1 MNLAILQLSDIH
13 ISSREDSVLGRTQLI
28 KSAIQPNIPADC
40 AVLVTY
46 TGDITFSGHSRQYEL
61 AERFLQEIW
70 NNLEQIPG
78 LHILGTVVI
87 PGNHDCDFALAGDA
101 RPTLLSSVA
110 TNLASIDLNGESV
123 SQLLKVQ
130 KSFFEFE
137 QKISKRSCTLAKEE
151 IGWTL
156 AYVYGKRRVLVR
168 CLNTALLSRLKEA
181 PGQLYFPLH
190 AIPDQNDEADF
201 AITMFHHPYGW
212 LNPDNSRELH
222 KQLELIS
229 DLILTGH
236 EHDGDS
242 YTRLSR
248 TGDETS
254 YIEGAALGAANETGF
269 NLVVVNLEA
278 STNQIFQY
286 SWLRDLYVPGKS
298 EARVFTRKQSLIS
311 SRFEN
316 NAEFVRNLNDVGA
329 GFFHPE
335 KQLSLRDLFVYPE
348 LKVASI
354 SSRSQSSIQSWK
366 VLPFVEGRDLLQIA
380 GPPTS
385 GKSTLARA
393 LYLDLQREYN
403 LVPILLNGRSLRS
416 SSSNEFDR
424 AVEEAFRDQYNIP
437 LFERFKQLDAR
448 RKVVLID
455 DWHRSPLS
463 SKAKRNTLEAARVRF
478 GRVILFADDVS
489 LFQLLTDIG
498 EGGTASEA
506 EYCEIKQFG
515 FRLRSELI
523 RKWHSVG
530 SDLDMDDMELTA
542 KISSSENLLDTLVR
556 KGVVPS
562 WPIFILSVLQANSLA
577 VQETASYGSYGH
589 LYEALL
595 TKRMAYAGKRRSVL
609 GLKYTYLSLV
619 AYELFRLN
627 REVLT
632 EMELRSVH
640 NIYEREYHVS
650 LDARELWEE
659 FASAQVLVRNGDEFR
674 FQYKYAY
681 YFFVAKYFQQGIGNA
696 QEAPSLRA
704 ILSYMVRCVHD
715 EDCAN
720 ILVFYIY
727 LTKDRDVIEQ
737 MLLVAKQ
744 IYSDKPPSHLTAD
757 VEFVNKLRSRS
768 PDVLIERNDI
778 GKNREE
784 YRSKMDAAESEDA
797 APSQPLAKT
806 EYQDGIPDALKI
818 EFAFK
823 SLQVMGQVV
832 KNFPLD
838 LKGDLKLELTKQSY
852 ELTLRTLGV
861 FLNMIEQN
869 MGELVSLFE
878 KALRLLQPFA
888 KKKDEEIREA
898 SHATLVRL
906 TELAIFGMIKRLSL
920 AVGVVD
926 LKETYHKIRESLGEE
941 DVATR
946 LIDLSLKLDH
956 FGHIPESDVKDLEH
970 RLRAN
975 ITAYTILKL
984 LIADFLYLFPC
995 DFKTE
1000 QRMVELFK
1008 FKPHVLNLGEKKVK
1022 KLPA

>member
-13 ISSREDSVLGRTQLI
+13 ISSKEDSVLGRARLI
-28 KSAIQPNIPADC
+28 KSAIQPTMPDNC
-40 AVLVTY
+40 ALLVTY
-46 TGDITFSGHSRQYEL
+46 TGDIAFSGQGQQYDL
-61 AERFLQEIW
+61 AEQFLQEMTTD
-70 NNLEQIPG
+70 LKLIPG
-78 LHILGTVVI
+78 LHFLGTVIV
-87 PGNHDCDFALAGDA
+87 PGNHDCDFTLAGDA

-110 TNLASIDLNGESV
+110 TNLTSIDLNGESIV
-123 SQLLKVQ
+123 QLLKVQ
-130 KSFFEFE
+130 KGFFEFE
-137 QKISKRSCTLAKEE
+137 QKISKRSSTFAKEK
-151 IGWTL
+151 IGWTS
-156 AYVYGKRRVLVR
+156 AHVHGNRRILVR

-201 AITMFHHPYGW
+201 AITIFHHPYGW
-212 LNPDNSRELH
+212 LNPDNSRELR

-229 DLILTGH
+229 DL
-236 EHDGDS
+236 
-242 YTRLSR
+242 Y
-248 TGDETS
+248 
-254 YIEGAALGAANETGF
+254 
-269 NLVVVNLEA
+269 
-278 STNQIFQY
+278 Q
-286 SWLRDLYVPGKS
+286 PGKS
-298 EARVFTRKQSLIS
+298 EARVFTRKQSLVA

-316 NAEFVRNLNDVGA
+316 NAEFARNLNDVGT

-335 KQLSLRDLFVYPE
+335 RELSLRDLFVYPE

-354 SSRSQSSIQSWK
+354 SAKTQSSIQSWK

-393 LYLDLQREYN
+393 LYLDLQHEYN
-403 LVPILLNGRSLRS
+403 LVPILLNGRSLRNS
-416 SSSNEFDR
+416 SISGFDR
-424 AVEEAFRDQYNIP
+424 AVEEAFQDQYSST
-437 LFERFKQLDAR
+437 LFERFRQLDVQ

-455 DWHRSPLS
+455 DWHRSPAPN
-463 SKAKRNTLEAARVRF
+463 KAKRKILDAARARF

-489 LFQLLTDIG
+489 LFQLLMDIG
-498 EGGTASEA
+498 GEGAASET

-530 SDLDMDDMELTA
+530 SELEMDDMELTA

-595 TKRMAYAGKRRSVL
+595 TKRMANTGKRRSLL
-609 GLKYTYLSLV
+609 GMKYTYLSLV

-632 EMELRSVH
+632 EIELRSVH
-640 NIYEREYHVS
+640 NVYEREYHVS
-650 LDARELWEE
+650 LDAKELWEE
-659 FASAQVLVRNGDEFR
+659 FASAQVLVRSGDEFR
-674 FQYKYAY
+674 FQYRYAY

-696 QEAPSLRA
+696 QEASSLRDV
-704 ILSYMVRCVHD
+704 LSYMVRCVHN

-720 ILVFYIY
+720 ILVFFIY

-737 MLLVAKQ
+737 MLSVAKQ
-744 IYSDKPPSHLTAD
+744 IYSDKPPAHLTSD
-757 VEFVNKLRSRS
+757 VEFVNKLRSKS
-768 PDVLIERNDI
+768 PDVLIERTNI
-778 GKNREE
+778 GKDRDEF
-784 YRSKMDAAESEDA
+784 RSKMDDAAESEDG
-797 APSQPLAKT
+797 APSRSLAKI
-806 EYQDGIPDALKI
+806 EYQDGIPDGLKI

-838 LKGDLKLELTKQSY
+838 LKGDLKLELTKQGY
-852 ELTLRTLGV
+852 ELTLRTLAV

-869 MGELVSLFE
+869 MVELVSMFE
-878 KALRLLQPFA
+878 KALRVLQPYA
-888 KKKDEEIREA
+888 KKNDEEIREV
-898 SHATLVRL
+898 SHATIVRL

-926 LKETYHKIRESLGEE
+926 LKETYHKIRETVGEE
-941 DVATR
+941 DIPTR

-975 ITAYTILKL
+975 ITTYTILKL

-1022 KLPA
+1022 KLSA

>member
-13 ISSREDSVLGRTQLI
+13 ISSRENSALGRARLI
-28 KSAIQPNIPADC
+28 KAAIQPSIPDDC

-46 TGDITFSGHSRQYEL
+46 NGDIAFSGQKQEYDF
-61 AERFLQEIW
+61 AEQFLQEIT
-70 NNLEQIPG
+70 NNLELIPG
-78 LHILGTVVI
+78 LHILGTVIV
-87 PGNHDCDFALAGDA
+87 PGNHDCDFTLAGDA

-110 TNLASIDLNGESV
+110 SNLTSIDLNGESV
-123 SQLLKVQ
+123 AQLLKVQ
-130 KSFFEFE
+130 KNFFEFE
-137 QKISKRSCTLAKEE
+137 QKFSKCPRASIKEQ
-151 IGWTL
+151 IGWTS
-156 AYVYGKRRVLVR
+156 AHAHGKRRVLVR
-168 CLNTALLSRLKEA
+168 CLNTALFSRLREA

-190 AIPDQNDEADF
+190 AIPDQDDEADF
-201 AITMFHHPYGW
+201 AITIFHHPYGW

-229 DLILTGH
+229 DVILTGH
-236 EHDGDS
+236 EHDGDT

-248 TGDETS
+248 SGEETN
-254 YIEGAALGAANETGF
+254 YVEGAALGAANETGF
-269 NLVVVNLEA
+269 NLIVVNLAA

-286 SWLRDLYVPGKS
+286 SWQEGLYVPGKS
-298 EARVFTRKQSLIS
+298 DARIFTRKQSLIA

-316 NAEFVRNLNDVGA
+316 NAEFVKNLNDVGA
-329 GFFHPE
+329 GFFHPD
-335 KQLSLRDLFVYPE
+335 KQLNLRDLFVYPE

-354 SSRSQSSIQSWK
+354 SLKTQSSIQSWK

-380 GPPTS
+380 GAPTS

-393 LYLDLQREYN
+393 LYLDLQREYS

-416 SSSNEFDR
+416 SSNNEFEKT
-424 AVEEAFRDQYNIP
+424 VEEAFRDQYSST
-437 LFERFKQLDAR
+437 LFERFRQLDVQR
-448 RKVVLID
+448 RVVLID

-463 SKAKRNTLEAARVRF
+463 NKAKRKILEAARARF

-489 LFQLLTDIG
+489 LFQLLADIG
-498 EGGTASEA
+498 KDATVSET

-595 TKRMAYAGKRRSVL
+595 TKRMANTGKRRSLL

-627 REVLT
+627 REVLN

-650 LDARELWEE
+650 LDAGELWEE
-659 FASAQVLVRNGDEFR
+659 FASAQVLVRSGDEFR

-727 LTKDRDVIEQ
+727 LTKDREVIEQ
-737 MLLVAKQ
+737 MLWVAKQ
-744 IYSDKPPSHLTAD
+744 IYSDKRPSHLTTD
-757 VEFVNKLRSRS
+757 VEFVNKLRSKS
-768 PDVLIERNDI
+768 SQVLIERTNI

-784 YRSKMDAAESEDA
+784 YRSKMDAAESEEG
-797 APSQPLAKT
+797 APNHPLAKT

-861 FLNMIEQN
+861 FLNIIELN
-869 MGELVSLFE
+869 MMELVSVFE
-878 KALRLLQPFA
+878 KALRVLQPFA
-888 KKKDEEIREA
+888 KKNDEEIREA
-898 SHATLVRL
+898 SHATIVRL

-920 AVGVVD
+920 AIGVVD
-926 LKETYHKIRESLGEE
+926 LKETYHKIRETVGEE
-941 DVATR
+941 DVPTR

-970 RLRAN
+970 RLKGN

-995 DFKTE
+995 DYKTE
-1000 QRMVELFK
+1000 QRMVEIFK
-1008 FKPHVLNLGEKKVK
+1008 FKPHILNLGEKKVK
-1022 KLPA
+1022 KLPG

>member
-13 ISSREDSVLGRTQLI
+13 ISCGGDSALARARLI
-28 KSAIQPNIPADC
+28 KSAIQPNVPEDC
-40 AVLVTY
+40 ALIVTY
-46 TGDITFSGHSRQYEL
+46 TGDIAFSGQRLQYDL
-61 AERFLQEIW
+61 AEQFLQEIS
-70 NNLEQIPG
+70 NNLLQIAG
-78 LHILGTVVI
+78 LQVLGTVIV
-87 PGNHDCDFALAGDA
+87 PGNHDCDFSLAGDA
-101 RPTLLSSVA
+101 RPILFSSVA
-110 TNLASIDLNGESV
+110 ANLSNIDLNGESV
-123 SQLLKVQ
+123 AQLLKVQ

-137 QKISKRSCTLAKEE
+137 NKISKRSVVFAQEQ
-151 IGWTL
+151 IGWTSSH
-156 AYVYGKRRVLVR
+156 VHGKRRVLVR
-168 CLNTALLSRLKEA
+168 CLNTALFSRLNEA

-190 AIPDQNDEADF
+190 AIPECDCEADYV
-201 AITMFHHPYGW
+201 ITVFHHPYGW
-212 LNPDNSRELH
+212 LNPENSRELH
-222 KQLELIS
+222 KQLEPIS

-242 YTRLSR
+242 YTRLSQS
-248 TGDETS
+248 GEETD
-254 YIEGAALGAANETGF
+254 YVEGAALGAASETGF
-269 NLVVVNLEA
+269 NLVVVNLDA
-278 STNQIFQY
+278 STNQIFRY
-286 SWLRDLYVPGKS
+286 SWKRDMYVPGKS
-298 EARVFTRKQSLIS
+298 EARIFTRKQSLIA
-311 SRFEN
+311 SRFDN
-316 NAEFVRNLNDVGA
+316 NAEFVNSLNDVGA

-354 SSRSQSSIQSWK
+354 TVKTQSSVQSWK
-366 VLPFVEGRDLLQIA
+366 VLQFVEGRDLLQIA

-393 LYLDLQREYN
+393 LYVDLQREYN
-403 LVPILLNGRSLRS
+403 LVPILLRGRSLINS
-416 SSSNEFDR
+416 SKNEFDR
-424 AVEEAFRDQYNIP
+424 TVEEAFRDQYSST
-437 LFERFKQLDAR
+437 LFERFRQLDVQ

-463 SKAKRNTLEAARVRF
+463 NKAKRKILEAARDRF
-478 GRVILFADDVS
+478 GRVILFSDDVS
-489 LFQLLTDIG
+489 LFQLLADIG
-498 EGGTASEA
+498 EGGTASET

-515 FRLRSELI
+515 FHLRSELI

-595 TKRMAYAGKRRSVL
+595 TKRMANVGKRRSLL
-609 GLKYTYLSLV
+609 GMKYTYLSLV

-632 EMELRSVH
+632 EMELLSVH
-640 NIYEREYHVS
+640 NLYEQEYHVS

-696 QEAPSLRA
+696 QETSSLRA
-704 ILSYMVRCVHD
+704 KLSYMVRCVHD

-727 LTKDRDVIEQ
+727 LTKDREVIEQ
-737 MLLVAKQ
+737 MLCVAQ
-744 IYSDKPPSHLTAD
+744 EIYSNKPASHLTSEI
-757 VEFVNKLRSRS
+757 EFVNKLRSKS
-768 PDVLIERNDI
+768 PDVSIERNDI
-778 GKNREE
+778 GKNRAE

-797 APSQPLAKT
+797 APNHHLAKT
-806 EYQDGIPDALKI
+806 EYQDGIPDVLKI

-861 FLNMIEQN
+861 FLNIIEQN
-869 MGELVSLFE
+869 MVELVSVFE
-878 KALRLLQPFA
+878 RALRVLQPFA
-888 KKKDEEIREA
+888 KKGDEEIREA
-898 SHATLVRL
+898 THATIVRL
-906 TELAIFGMIKRLSL
+906 TELSIFGMIKRLSL

-926 LKETYHKIRESLGEE
+926 LKETYHKIKETADED

-970 RLRAN
+970 RLRPN

-984 LIADFLYLFPC
+984 LIADFLHLFPC